1 MTVVDRCLGRRRKV
15 CDGLQLLRSRR
26 GGRKGAQKCAIKEA
40 EMRGGELWTFVFA
53 AEGVERQRGRRRR
66 RLNLAA

>member
-40 EMRGGELWTFVFA
+40 EKAEESLRWFAVVGDGLQLLRSRRGGV
-53 AEGVERQRGRRRR
+53 
-66 RLNLAA
+66 